1 MSLANG
7 LPILFILS
15 KDQFLALLIM
25 VCFVL
30 FTFISAR
37 FLKIYFLL
45 LTLGFFISSF
55 SSCFRCRVR
64 LFLWLF
70 SCFLRYACI
79 AMNLPFSTA
88 FTVSHRFWVVVF
100 SFSFVS
106 MHILISSVI
115 CWLFSSVLFS
125 LHMLELLIVVF
136 FFSCNWD
143 LLLLHC
149 GQKRCLEWFQFFLNL
164 PRLDL
169 WLRMW
174 SILEKIPWAFEKKLK
189 FIVLRWNVL

>member
-1 MSLANG
+1 MYFCFVCCDLSISFLVWLIWIFSLCFLMSLANG

-64 LFLWLF
+64 LFSWLF
-70 SCFLRYACI
+70 FLF
-79 AMNLPFSTA
+79 LE
-88 FTVSHRFWVVVF
+88 VSLCCYEPSPWHCLAVSERFWVVVF
-100 SFSFVS
+100 SFSFVP
-106 MHILISSVI
+106 MHIWFPFWFLLRSVGYSEACCLASI
-115 CWLFSSVLFS
+115 CLF
-125 LHMLELLIVVF
+125 
-136 FFSCNWD
+136 
-143 LLLLHC
+143 
-149 GQKRCLEWFQFFLNL
+149 
-164 PRLDL
+164 
-169 WLRMW
+169 
-174 SILEKIPWAFEKKLK
+174 
-189 FIVLRWNVL
+189 FIVFLFQQMQRQPLTKFNTHLW